1 MRIKQL
7 LAEKG
12 VTAKAL
18 ALSTGL
24 TEMGLSKIITGKS
37 SPNADT
43 IQKIASALNTD
54 IDSLFVFKHKSGS
67 TNLKK
72 EILKYVNNAGD
83 KELEVLYRIIL
94 ALFN

>member
-37 SPNADT
+37 SPFHAVPSSMIT
-43 IQKIASALNTD
+43 LTMKVQSIIRPSALIVANHY
-54 IDSLFVFKHKSGS
+54 L
-67 TNLKK
+67 
-72 EILKYVNNAGD
+72 
-83 KELEVLYRIIL
+83 
-94 ALFN
+94 